1 MSLRKFL
8 ECSREKSNSRFE
20 RGFFVFKIR
29 LDSSS
34 MLGISL
40 GSEERK
46 FFFFSDAEAYMDLM
60 REKTRKDRIVF
71 NQIR

>member
-1 MSLRKFL
+1 
-8 ECSREKSNSRFE
+8 
-20 RGFFVFKIR
+20 
-29 LDSSS
+29 

-46 FFFFSDAEAYMDLM
+46 FLFSDAETYMDLM
-60 REKTRKDRIVF
+60 REKTRKDKIVF

>member
-1 MSLRKFL
+1 
-8 ECSREKSNSRFE
+8 
-20 RGFFVFKIR
+20 
-29 LDSSS
+29 

-60 REKTRKDRIVF
+60 REKTRKGRIVF

>member
-8 ECSREKSNSRFE
+8 ECSREESNSRFE

-40 GSEERK
+40 GSKERK
-46 FFFFSDAEAYMDLM
+46 FFFSDAEAYMDLM
-60 REKTRKDRIVF
+60 REKTRKGRIVF